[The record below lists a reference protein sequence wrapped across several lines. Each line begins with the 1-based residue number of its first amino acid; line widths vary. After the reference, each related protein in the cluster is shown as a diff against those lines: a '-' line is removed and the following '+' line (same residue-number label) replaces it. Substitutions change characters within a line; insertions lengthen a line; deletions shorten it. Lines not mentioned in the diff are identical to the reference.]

1 VTGMDV
7 QHILQGTRE
16 QISAHSEGIVHLIS
30 DESGLCL
37 KDARREVQH
46 VLSVLDYS
54 THASFLEGQPV
65 DYPWG
70 RLVTIQEP
78 IWGVVAIT
86 HFNQPLGQVASKII
100 LAILANTSVL
110 LKPCDKTP
118 LSASGGPFGEW
129 LGS

>member
-1 VTGMDV
+1 MDV

-16 QISAHSEGIVHLIS
+16 QLSAHSEGIVHLIS

-78 IWGVVAIT
+78 IWGSW
-86 HFNQPLGQVASKII
+86 PLHISISLWDRWRARS
-100 LAILANTSVL
+100 
-110 LKPCDKTP
+110 
-118 LSASGGPFGEW
+118 FW
-129 LGS
+129 RF